1 MLWKEKIYLIAK
13 VHLFSF
19 DFLRKEA
26 CTCVQELG
34 NWEGGEVIPS
44 SPKDSSVFI
53 MKEVHAYSKILKYV
67 IILKPSSAPEGVR
80 MKRRIFFFFFK

>member
-1 MLWKEKIYLIAK
+1 M
-13 VHLFSF
+13 
-19 DFLRKEA
+19 
-26 CTCVQELG
+26 QELG

-53 MKEVHAYSKILKYV
+53 MKEVHAHSKILKYI

-80 MKRRIFFFFFK
+80 MKRMIFFFFK